1 VITERVMPGHA
12 AVDDGAAMTDTTS
25 TDTRSNGDV
34 STYNVIA
41 VTFEDDVNAYAA
53 LTKLKELASQG
64 QLEVQEAAVVKREA
78 DGSVTVKD
86 RVGSDELMGTASGD
100 LVGLLVG
107 VIGGPL
113 GMLLG
118 DSYGLLVGS
127 LFDLDEEERT
137 ETTLGEISKSVQA
150 ERAAVLAVVSEPSP
164 EVIDAA
170 MATLGGTVLRR
181 SVYDVE
187 AEVAPSSRRSARPP
201 GRLGWRCC
209 VRSGIT
215 RRRPRTPRSRSSRR
229 RSIAP
234 TPRRRARDVP
244 AASGLAGGQL
254 GRRQRRRDR
263 AVALAVDNELDVASP
278 SPRRSRRTGRPAPAS
293 ARRRRP
299 WSRRGACSRH
309 PSSASSAWGGAAELT
324 VRLGWPVVLHTSS
337 LRNKILLGDLPPGT
351 TFSQVQLSSQLG

>member
-1 VITERVMPGHA
+1 
-12 AVDDGAAMTDTTS
+12 MTDTTS

-53 LTKLKELASQG
+53 LTKLTELASQG

-86 RVGSDELMGTASGD
+86 RVGSDELMGTAGGG
-100 LVGLLVG
+100 LIGLLVG

-118 DSYGLLVGS
+118 GSYGLLVGS

-150 ERAAVLAVVSEPSP
+150 ERTAVLAVVSEPSP

-187 AEVAPSSRRSARPP
+187 AEVAAVEKAERKAAREA
-201 GRLGWRCC
+201 RQEVLRAK
-209 VRSGIT
+209 RDHT
-215 RRRPRTPRSRSSRR
+215 RQVAHAKVEELKAKVHRAD
-229 RSIAP
+229 AP
-234 TPRRRARDVP
+234 K
-244 AASGLAGGQL
+244 AG
-254 GRRQRRRDR
+254 
-263 AVALAVDNELDVASP
+263 A
-278 SPRRSRRTGRPAPAS
+278 
-293 ARRRRP
+293 
-299 WSRRGACSRH
+299 
-309 PSSASSAWGGAAELT
+309 
-324 VRLGWPVVLHTSS
+324 
-337 LRNKILLGDLPPGT
+337 
-351 TFSQVQLSSQLG
+351 